1 MRTIRTNGPLAML
14 LLTALVGCNPQS
26 GPQKAGAPAAGS
38 PPPAPEVSVTT
49 VSAHP
54 VELSTELPGRLQSIR
69 SALVRARV
77 EGVVQKINFR
87 EGSDV
92 TAGASLFQIEPKT
105 YATALEAA
113 KADAMAAEQTWK
125 RNQALLQG
133 KAISQQDFDSSEARY
148 KQTRA
153 ALAKAELD
161 QENAM
166 VVAPISGRIGH
177 SLVTEGALVG
187 RGEATPL
194 VSIDQLD
201 PILVNFSQTE
211 TEWQALRRD
220 MQSGKLKAN
229 DKWQVELL
237 QDDGKVYAA
246 KGVLKVA
253 EKTVDPNTGTVF
265 LRAEFPNPKG
275 ELMPGSFVRVRLS
288 QASLPSALTVPQKS
302 VLMNAQGPYVMM
314 VTPEDKVAPVPIV
327 TGAMS
332 GDQWVVT
339 SGLKPGMR
347 VVVDGLQKARPGASV
362 KAVETTVK

>member
-1 MRTIRTNGPLAML
+1 
-14 LLTALVGCNPQS
+14 
-26 GPQKAGAPAAGS
+26 
-38 PPPAPEVSVTT
+38 VTT
-49 VSAHP
+49 VHAHQ
-54 VELSTELPGRLQSIR
+54 VELTTELPGRLQSIR

-92 TAGASLFQIEPKT
+92 AAGASLFQIEPKT
-105 YATALEAA
+105 YATALDAA
-113 KADAMAAEQTWK
+113 KADAMAAEQSWK
-125 RNQALLQG
+125 RNQALLQA

-161 QENAM
+161 HENAM
-166 VVAPISGRIGH
+166 VVSPIAGRIGH

-211 TEWQALRRD
+211 TEWQTLRRD
-220 MQSGKLKAN
+220 MQSGKLKSNAQ
-229 DKWQVELL
+229 WRVELL
-237 QDDGKVYAA
+237 QDDGHVYPA
-246 KGVLKVA
+246 KGTLKVA

-275 ELMPGSFVRVRLS
+275 ELMPGSFVRIRLS
-288 QASLPSALTVPQKS
+288 QASLPTALTVPQKS
-302 VLMNAQGPYVMM
+302 VQMNAQGAYVMM
-314 VTPEDKVAPVPIV
+314 VTSEDKVAPVPIQ

-339 SGLKPGMR
+339 DGLQPGMR
-347 VVVDGLQKARPGASV
+347 VIVDGLQKARPGATV
-362 KAVETTVK
+362 KAVELTVK

>member
-1 MRTIRTNGPLAML
+1 MRTNRLDGPLAML
-14 LLTALVGCNPQS
+14 LLTALKGCNPPNGPAQS
-26 GPQKAGAPAAGS
+26 GAPANGAA
-38 PPPAPEVSVTT
+38 PPAPEVMVTT
-49 VSAHP
+49 VSARQ
-54 VELSTELPGRLQSIR
+54 VELTSELPGRLQSIR

-77 EGVVQKINFR
+77 EGVVQSIHFR

-92 TAGASLFQIEPKT
+92 AAGTSLFQIEPKT

-113 KADAMAAEQTWK
+113 QADALAAEQTWK
-125 RNQALLQG
+125 RNQALLQA
-133 KAISQQDFDSSEARY
+133 KAISQQDFDTSEARY

-161 QENAM
+161 HENAR
-166 VVAPISGRIGH
+166 VVAPIAGRIGH

-201 PILVNFSQTE
+201 PIWVSFSQTE
-211 TEWQALRRD
+211 TEWQTLRRD
-220 MQSGKLKAN
+220 IQSGKLKAN
-229 DKWQVELL
+229 DVWRVELV
-237 QDDGKVYAA
+237 QDNGLVYPA

-288 QASLPSALTVPQKS
+288 QANLPSALTVPQKS

-314 VTPEDKVAPVPIV
+314 VTSEDKVAPVPIQ

-339 SGLKPGMR
+339 NGLKPGMR
-347 VVVDGLQKARPGASV
+347 VIVDGLQKARPGTLV
-362 KAVETTVK
+362 KAVELTVK